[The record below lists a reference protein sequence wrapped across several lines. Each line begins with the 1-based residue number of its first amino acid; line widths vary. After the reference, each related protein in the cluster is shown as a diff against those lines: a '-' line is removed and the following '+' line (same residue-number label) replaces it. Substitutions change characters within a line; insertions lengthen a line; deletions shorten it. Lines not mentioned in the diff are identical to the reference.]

1 MSVELRRPRSHEA
14 RAVQWSGEALP
25 PLGGREWAEMTEGFH
40 LEATRANVIWVH
52 EGGLGADLVIYVP
65 SPLGEQVGEKYRPRQ
80 V

>member
-1 MSVELRRPRSHEA
+1 
-14 RAVQWSGEALP
+14 
-25 PLGGREWAEMTEGFH
+25 MTEGFH